1 MRWLS
6 GDDVRDFVF
15 EFAHFL
21 KAMRM
26 GIFKV
31 VVRIGEDSGD
41 DLDVSFM
48 GLRHHF
54 GGGAIGNKHVAAK
67 VSHKIDGLFAFGVGS
82 KTIDGPDGF
91 HREASF
97 LGLGNGHHLV
107 LSGNISQVYGRCL
120 GFRAKIIE

>member
-1 MRWLS
+1 MF

-21 KAMRM
+21 KAMRI

-31 VVRIGEDSGD
+31 VVGIGEDGGD

-48 GLRHHF
+48 GACDHF
-54 GGGAIGNKHVAAK
+54 GGGTIGNKHVAAK

-82 KTIDGPDGF
+82 ETVDGPDGF
-91 HREASF
+91 HRERSF
-97 LGLGNGHHLV
+97 LGLGK
-107 LSGNISQVYGRCL
+107 SK
-120 GFRAKIIE
+120 A